1 MLPVYSSYFGLRE
14 APFNITPDPSFLFE
28 STSHQEGLAQL
39 RYGIE
44 ARRGFIVLT
53 GEVGTGKTTLLQ
65 ALLHQLGHE
74 TTSAL
79 IFSAITSPIDLLR
92 YVCEEFKLIEPMQ
105 GLRDAHDYVYLLNE
119 FLLQEYRRGQNAA
132 LIIDEA
138 QNLSP
143 EVLESVRLLSNFETT
158 KDKLLQILLVGQPE
172 LNDRLNTPQLRQL
185 KQRITL
191 RHHLRPLSL
200 SECQQYVANR
210 LKRAGGSSDIFLSKA
225 VEAAHQYSGGI
236 PRLINV
242 ICDNAMISAY
252 ALERKEIEARLIHE
266 VAEDLSLTNGAPKPA
281 PVRLES
287 PTGPTEVREPAR
299 LEAAKSAPTPT
310 PAPEPVRDPRSAPRA
325 EPTHGNVSSLV
336 VPESF
341 LVTLR
346 EALIDVM
353 GPMGKVILSE
363 QVKCFGASMERFPR
377 DKVGNLIESL
387 SREIFDPSSRDR
399 FRKGIS
405 DGVRILQ

>member
-1 MLPVYSSYFGLRE
+1 MLPVYSSYFGLKE
-14 APFNITPDPSFLFE
+14 APFNITPDPSFLFD
-28 STSHQEGLAQL
+28 SASHQEGLAQL

-53 GEVGTGKTTLLQ
+53 GEVGTGKTTILQ
-65 ALLHQLGHE
+65 ALLHQIGQD
-74 TTSAL
+74 TKTAL

-105 GLRDAHDYVYLLNE
+105 GLRDAHDYIYLLNE
-119 FLLQEYRRGQNAA
+119 FLLQEYRHGQNAA

-158 KDKLLQILLVGQPE
+158 KDKLLQIVLVGQPE
-172 LNDRLNTPQLRQL
+172 LNERLNTPQLRQL

-200 SECQQYVANR
+200 SECQQYIANR
-210 LKRAGGSSDIFLSKA
+210 LKCAGASTEIFLTTA
-225 VEAAHQYSGGI
+225 VEAVHHYSGGI

-252 ALERKEIEARLIHE
+252 ALEKQEIEARFVHE
-266 VAEDLSLTNGAPKPA
+266 VADDLFLSNGTAKPA
-281 PVRLES
+281 PVWRE
-287 PTGPTEVREPAR
+287 PPAPVEIREPAR
-299 LEAAKSAPTPT
+299 VEIAK
-310 PAPEPVRDPRSAPRA
+310 PAPMQQPLRESLSPINTEPSN
-325 EPTHGNVSSLV
+325 GNLSHVT

-341 LVTLR
+341 LVSLR
-346 EALIDVM
+346 ETLIDAM

-363 QVKCFGASMERFPR
+363 QVKHLGASMDRFPR
-377 DKVGNLIESL
+377 DKIGSLIDSL

-399 FRKGIS
+399 FRKGVS